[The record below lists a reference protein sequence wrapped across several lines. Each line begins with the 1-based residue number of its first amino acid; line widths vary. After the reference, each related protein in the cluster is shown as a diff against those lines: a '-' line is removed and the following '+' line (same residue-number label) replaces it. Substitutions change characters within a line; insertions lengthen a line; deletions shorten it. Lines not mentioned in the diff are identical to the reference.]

1 MNIGQAA
8 KQSGISAKMIRYYEE
23 IGLLHAVNRTDAGY
37 RIYAAQ
43 DLKALHFIK
52 HARELGFS
60 SEQMKDL
67 LSLWKNTDRQSAE
80 VKKLALRHI
89 EELNQKIKSLQ
100 DMVLVLEQATECC
113 AGDYGPD
120 CSILNQ
126 IEQGLVG

>member
-23 IGLLHAVNRTDAGY
+23 IGLLHAVNRSDAGY
-37 RIYAAQ
+37 RIYTAQ

-80 VKKLALRHI
+80 VKKLALQHI
-89 EELNQKIKSLQ
+89 EQLNQKIKSLK

-113 AGDYGPD
+113 AGDHGSD